1 MITQNKRLI
10 GIWLTVAFI
19 LLTPFI
25 AMQFT
30 HEVNWTVSDFI
41 VAAILQTGTGL
52 ACEYRREPGFYF
64 FAVKL

>member
-10 GIWLTVAFI
+10 GILLTVVII
-19 LLTPFI
+19 LLIPFI
-25 AMQFT
+25 TIQFT
-30 HEVNWTVSDFI
+30 HEVNWTASDFM
-41 VAAILQTGTGL
+41 VAAVLLLGSGL